1 MKIAFVTN
9 TYEPI
14 IGGVAVSVKS
24 FYDSLSE
31 MGHQVYI
38 LAPEFSNYCDTNPN
52 VFRIPSIMTNYR
64 MKYPIPYNCNGQLS
78 QIMKNLRINIV
89 HSHHPLWIGMSA
101 LYSSRELNIPIVF
114 TYHTMYE
121 EYAHYMPFH
130 NIIGLKDRL
139 QRRAI
144 EYADSCNLVITPTI
158 ALKNILKKRGCN
170 SAIAVL
176 PTGISQHLTVPKES
190 SVFNSI
196 INRYRI
202 TFQDPIFL
210 CVTRLAKEKNCDFL
224 ISVSLELINRMPK
237 AKILIVGDGHR
248 KNELIRVVRERGKQN
263 SILFG
268 GDVPY
273 SEMACFYRIA
283 NLLLFVSETETQGL
297 PLTEALKFGL
307 PIVALESPATNELV
321 GKLKTGLVVKR
332 DKCEFVKAVLEL
344 MDQPQLLRQ
353 YAQFNMSMAE
363 RFRMIDMS
371 IKLIEIYKSVLS
383 N

>member
-1 MKIAFVTN
+1 LKIAFVTN

-24 FYDSLSE
+24 FCDSLSDI
-31 MGHQVYI
+31 GHQVYI
-38 LAPEFSNYCDTNPN
+38 LAPNFSNYWDTNPN
-52 VFRIPSIMTNYR
+52 VFRISSVTTNYR
-64 MKYPIPYNCNGQLS
+64 MKYPLPYNCNGQLS
-78 QIMKNLRINIV
+78 QILKDLRINIV
-89 HSHHPLWIGMSA
+89 HSHHPLWLGMSA
-101 LYSSRELNIPIVF
+101 LSVSRELNIPIVF

-130 NIIGLKDRL
+130 NIFGLKDRL

-144 EYADSCNLVITPTI
+144 GYADSCNLVITPTTAI
-158 ALKNILKKRGCN
+158 KKILKSRGCK
-170 SAIAVL
+170 SPIAVL

-190 SVFNSI
+190 SVFDGI
-196 INRYRI
+196 FNRYRI
-202 TFQDPIFL
+202 TSQDTIFL

-224 ISVSLELINRMPK
+224 ISVSLELINHMPT
-237 AKILIVGDGHR
+237 AKILIIGDGHR
-248 KNELIRVVRERGKQN
+248 KNELIKVVREKERQDN
-263 SILFG
+263 ILFV

-273 SEMACFYRIA
+273 KDMACFYRIA
-283 NLLLFVSETETQGL
+283 NLLLFVSQSETQGL

-321 GKLKTGLVVKR
+321 GKLKTGLVVKG
-332 DKCEFVKAVLEL
+332 DESEFVKTILEL
-344 MDQPQLLRQ
+344 MDQPRLLRH

-371 IKLIEIYKSVLS
+371 NKLIEIYKSVLS